1 MHNISGFLYFKKELQ
16 EEVIS
21 ATRMIHIS
29 YVLVSFREGVSDYF
43 PQLFRLKTSLIH
55 IVKIFR
61 NTMRLLAYI
70 FLTLLVGF
78 VFGYSNPPEFV
89 KQISA
94 VRVKEHIKI
103 DGVLSESVWHRP
115 GTTAFFQQEPN
126 QGQAVSESTEVW
138 VAYDDEALYI
148 AARMHDAHPDSII
161 ARLARRDNDASA
173 DEFAVGIDSYHDK
186 RNGYYFIVS
195 AAGVLRDGILYND
208 DWSDGSWDGVWEA
221 KPKITSDGWCVE
233 MKIPF
238 SQLRFEQHDQY
249 IWGIDFE
256 RVIARKKEQ
265 SYLVYTPRNES
276 GSVSRYPDLIGI
288 EHITPPTRLEIT
300 PYITG
305 RAEYA
310 PHDAGDP
317 FNSGSKYTTAIGAD
331 LKWGLG
337 TNVVLEGTINP
348 DFGQV
353 EVDPAVVNL
362 SDAETYFNE
371 KRPFFLEGMN
381 IFSFGQG
388 GVNNYWSFNWSS
400 PSLFYSRRIGRTP
413 QRGLP
418 DYDYADVPL
427 GTHILG
433 AAKITGKVID
443 GWNVGVIEA
452 VTKREYAQ
460 LDTAG
465 THWSL
470 EVEPMTTYTVARIQ
484 RDFNDGRQGVG
495 LLVTSVNRFFDD
507 VSIKTDVN
515 ENSYV
520 AAFDGWTALDTGKVY
535 MISGWAAASN
545 VQGTRERMI
554 NLQKSSTHYFQRPDR
569 DYISLDSSATS
580 LSGYAGRFYFNKQKG
595 NMILN
600 AALGF
605 ISPGFE
611 SGDLGYLTRTD
622 LVNYHVGTGY
632 KWSDPTQYY
641 RYVNI
646 YGSIFS
652 SFDFSGE
659 ARWRGAWC
667 GIDYQLP
674 SYDYFGLYY
683 DYGFKSFNNIRTR
696 GGPKTLNPDCYE
708 WSFNYSSDSRNK
720 YVFGAYWYEYEGD
733 DAFYHS
739 ANLSFTM
746 RPVSSVSISFGPAYT
761 FNLEHA
767 HWIGNYNDPLA
778 TTTYGNRYIFAD
790 LVYKELSAQIR
801 VDWTL
806 TPTLSFQLFAQPFIS
821 SGDFTN
827 FKELARARSFDFLVF
842 GKDGSTIKRNV
853 NSDGSI
859 GSYDLDPDGSGLAPL
874 MNISNPNFNFVSL
887 RGNAVLRWEY
897 MPGSTLFLVWT
908 QSRSDNVVDGAFN
921 MGSSFD
927 RLGSSTPDNIFMLKL
942 TYWLG
947 R

>member
-1 MHNISGFLYFKKELQ
+1 
-16 EEVIS
+16 
-21 ATRMIHIS
+21 
-29 YVLVSFREGVSDYF
+29 
-43 PQLFRLKTSLIH
+43 
-55 IVKIFR
+55 
-61 NTMRLLAYI
+61 MRLLAYI